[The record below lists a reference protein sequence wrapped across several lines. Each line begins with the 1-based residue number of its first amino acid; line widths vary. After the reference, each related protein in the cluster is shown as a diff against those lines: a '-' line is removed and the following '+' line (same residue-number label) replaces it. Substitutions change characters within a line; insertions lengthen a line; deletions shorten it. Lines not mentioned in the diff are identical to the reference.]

1 MSTNES
7 LDALKA
13 ALGDSAELRK
23 SITTSN
29 NLVNIDLQ
37 APAKKLYPVLT
48 PLRNSIPR
56 VQGEGGLSTQWRSI
70 TGLNTAGVV
79 GLVGEGQRGGSVTT
93 TSTDVTASYK
103 TIGLDDSLTY
113 EARSAAEGFDDMLAR
128 MTEGLLR
135 GTMVEE
141 EKILLGGNN
150 SVAFGTT
157 PTPSLSQAATGGG
170 LSDGAVYVVC
180 VALTH
185 QAWRT
190 SSVGATGVPVAA
202 SRTNADGT
210 TVTINGGAAQKSAE
224 ATITLNGGGSAQVVK
239 ASVTA
244 VAGAAGYAWYIGA
257 TGQTKLVAITTINS
271 VVITALPDSG
281 NQNCGSL
288 FTADKSQ
295 ETLAFDGLATQCF
308 KSASGAYTLKL
319 ATGTAGTGTIL
330 TSDGAAGITEINTAL
345 ASFWDSYKMGPD
357 EIWVSGTMF
366 TVMNKLMLANGS
378 APLIRLTESAAA
390 QGVTAD
396 LLMSRRVGSYQNP
409 ITGDIIKINV
419 HPYMPSS
426 WILFR
431 STRIPYQF
439 SNVGAPLEVKTRR
452 DYYSIQFPQTSR
464 TYPIGVYAEQVLA
477 NYFPP
482 AFGLITNV
490 ATGKG
495 DGT

>member
-1 MSTNES
+1 MSTQDT
-7 LDALKA
+7 LDDLKKA
-13 ALGDSAELRK
+13 MGEGSELRK

-37 APAKKLYPVLT
+37 SPAKKLYPVLT

-56 VQGEGGLSTQWRSI
+56 VAGEGGLSTQWRSI
-70 TGLNTAGVV
+70 TGLNTAKVL

-93 TSTDVTASYK
+93 TFENVTASYK

-113 EARSAAEGFDDMLAR
+113 EARSAAEGFDDMQAR

-135 GTMVEE
+135 GTMIEE

-150 SVAFGTT
+150 SVALGTT
-157 PTPSLSQAATGGG
+157 PTPSLAQAASGGS
-170 LSDGAVYVVC
+170 LSDGAVCVVC

-185 QAWRT
+185 QAWRN
-190 SSVGATGVPVAA
+190 SSVGATGVPDATT
-202 SRTNADGT
+202 RTNADGT

-224 ATITLNGGGSAQVVK
+224 ASITLNGGGSAQVVK
-239 ASVTA
+239 ATVAAVT
-244 VAGAAGYAWYIGA
+244 GAAGYAWYIGA
-257 TGQTKLVAITTINS
+257 TGHTKLVAITTINS
-271 VVITALPDSG
+271 VVIKALPDSG
-281 NQNCGSL
+281 NQDCGSL
-288 FTADKSQ
+288 FTADNSK
-295 ETLAFDGLATQCF
+295 ETLSFDGLATQCF
-308 KSASGAYTLKL
+308 KSASGSYTRTL
-319 ATGTAGTGTIL
+319 ATGTTGTGTVL
-330 TSDGAAGITEINTAL
+330 TSNGNAGITEIDTAL
-345 ASFWDSYKMGPD
+345 ASFWDNYKMGPD

-366 TVMNKLMLANGS
+366 TVMNKLIMANGS
-378 APLIRLTESAAA
+378 APLVRLTDSAAA
-390 QGVTAD
+390 QGVTQD
-396 LLMSRRVGSYQNP
+396 LLLSRRVGSYQNP

-419 HPYMPSS
+419 HPYMPPS

-439 SNVGAPLEVKTRR
+439 SNVGAPLEVKCRR
-452 DYYSIQFPQTSR
+452 DYYSIQYPQTSR
-464 TYPIGVYAEQVLA
+464 TYPIGVYAEEVLA

-490 ATGKG
+490 ATGKA

>member
-1 MSTNES
+1 MDTQETLN
-7 LDALKA
+7 DLKK
-13 ALGDSAELRK
+13 ALGEGSELRK

-56 VQGEGGLSTQWRSI
+56 VAGEGGLSTQWRSI
-70 TGLNTAGVV
+70 TGLNTAGVL

-93 TSTDVTASYK
+93 TSVDVTASYK

-135 GTMVEE
+135 GTMIEE

-150 SVAFGTT
+150 SVALGTT
-157 PTPSLSQAATGGG
+157 PTPSLAQAATGGG

-185 QAWRT
+185 QAWRN
-190 SSVGATGVPVAA
+190 SSVAGGVPVSAT
-202 SRTNADGT
+202 RTNADGT
-210 TVTINGGAAQKSAE
+210 TVTIKGGAAQKSAE

-239 ASVTA
+239 ATVTA
-244 VAGAAGYAWYIGA
+244 VSGAAGYAWYIGA

-281 NQNCGSL
+281 NQNAGSL
-288 FTADKSQ
+288 FTSDNSQ
-295 ETLAFDGLATQCF
+295 ETLSFDGLATQCF
-308 KSASGAYTLKL
+308 KSGSGSYTLKL
-319 ATGTAGTGTIL
+319 ATGTAGTGTKL
-330 TSDGAAGITEINTAL
+330 TSNGRSGITEIDTAL
-345 ASFWDSYKMGPD
+345 ASFWDKYKMGPD

-366 TVMNKLMLANGS
+366 TVMNDLIMANGS
-378 APLIRLTESAAA
+378 APLIRLTDSAVA
-390 QGVTAD
+390 QGVTQD
-396 LLMSRRVGSYQNP
+396 LLLSRRVGSYQNP

-439 SNVGAPLEVKTRR
+439 SNVGSPLEVKCRR
-452 DYYSIQFPQTSR
+452 DYYSIQYPQTSR
-464 TYPIGVYAEQVLA
+464 TYPIGVYSEQVLA

-490 ATGKG
+490 ATGKA